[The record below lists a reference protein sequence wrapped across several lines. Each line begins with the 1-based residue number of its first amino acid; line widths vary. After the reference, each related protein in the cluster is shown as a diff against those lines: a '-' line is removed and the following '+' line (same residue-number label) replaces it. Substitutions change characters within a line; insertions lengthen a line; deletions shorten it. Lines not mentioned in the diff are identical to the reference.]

1 MANKKFE
8 QARSLIMEAVERNEK
23 DKEEA
28 EQKFELLKVEFEKV
42 GGFPPV
48 GELAPACPS
57 PGAAQER
64 LWQGDGLRPAQVAR
78 AAQADAH
85 PLLLLVSAACRL
97 GGQLLPGVTL
107 PGSYWVW
114 AFG

>member
-42 GGFPPV
+42 GGLPPV
-48 GELAPACPS
+48 GGTGASVSLPRSS
-57 PGAAQER
+57 PR
-64 LWQGDGLRPAQVAR
+64 TSSAR
-78 AAQADAH
+78 
-85 PLLLLVSAACRL
+85 
-97 GGQLLPGVTL
+97 
-107 PGSYWVW
+107 
-114 AFG
+114 